1 MTDGSL
7 LREAL
12 ADKFLRKYRVII
24 LDEAHERTINTD
36 VLFGIVKDAQRLR
49 AEKAM
54 TTLKV
59 NFSVQFHE
67 TKKKKKSKNRLLSA
81 GNYYVRHNGC

>member
-12 ADKFLRKYRVII
+12 ADKFLQKYRVII

-49 AEKAM
+49 SEKGSAN
-54 TTLKV
+54 LKV
-59 NFSVQFHE
+59 FDRCSCC
-67 TKKKKKSKNRLLSA
+67 TLLTIISQIMVEQKL
-81 GNYYVRHNGC
+81 GSGLC

>member
-12 ADKFLRKYRVII
+12 ADKLLRKYRVVI

-36 VLFGIVKDAQRLR
+36 ILFGIVKDAQRLR
-49 AEKAM
+49 IEKGM
-54 TTLKV
+54 ENLKV
-59 NFSVQFHE
+59 NILESIVFCQLPKSYPSVPICQ
-67 TKKKKKSKNRLLSA
+67 
-81 GNYYVRHNGC
+81 

>member
-49 AEKAM
+49 TEKGFPS
-54 TTLKV
+54 LKV
-59 NFSVQFHE
+59 QFY
-67 TKKKKKSKNRLLSA
+67 TRAL
-81 GNYYVRHNGC
+81 

>member
-49 AEKAM
+49 SEKAF
-54 TTLKV
+54 TPLKV
-59 NFSVQFHE
+59 DALSV
-67 TKKKKKSKNRLLSA
+67 LL
-81 GNYYVRHNGC
+81 